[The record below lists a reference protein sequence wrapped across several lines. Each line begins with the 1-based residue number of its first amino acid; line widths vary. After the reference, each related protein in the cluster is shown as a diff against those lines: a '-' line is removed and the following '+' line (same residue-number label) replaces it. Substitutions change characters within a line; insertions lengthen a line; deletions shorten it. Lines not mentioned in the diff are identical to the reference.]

1 MFCVVS
7 SPNINTIY
15 FKILHINDLNKYDNI
30 QTKLLNKRVGQTNI
44 NTCRV
49 PEFKPRIL
57 IYKCK
62 QIVYNYNVKLLQN
75 CLNTEYCLRT
85 FTNIFSS

>member
-15 FKILHINDLNKYDNI
+15 FKILYINNLNMYDNI
-30 QTKLLNKRVGQTNI
+30 KANVYSNAVI

-49 PEFKPRIL
+49 SEFNEQN
-57 IYKCK
+57 IY
-62 QIVYNYNVKLLQN
+62 L
-75 CLNTEYCLRT
+75 
-85 FTNIFSS
+85 